1 MKTMT
6 AANAKNRFGQLLD
19 AAQREPVVITKND
32 RPVGVL
38 LSMQDIEDTI
48 WAKRAQEAAAE
59 GYLSAEESEAVLAR
73 WLKAEG

>member
-1 MKTMT
+1 VKTMT

-38 LSMQDIEDTI
+38 LSMQDYDD
-48 WAKRAQEAAAE
+48 AFLGAAASKAVE
-59 GYLSAEESEAVLAR
+59 GGYAGPEESAKAVER
-73 WLKAEG
+73 WLKAGE